1 MRRSSPYPVSPM
13 AEREGAVGST
23 GLAEVCDLVEVVE
36 DDLVLADPADPA
48 ELVDLVSF
56 LPSRLAHS
64 CP

>member
-1 MRRSSPYPVSPM
+1 MRISSPYPVSPM
-13 AEREGAVGST
+13 AEGEGVVGST

-36 DDLVLADPADPA
+36 EDLVLAEPA
-48 ELVDLVSF
+48 ELVDPISF

>member
-1 MRRSSPYPVSPM
+1 M